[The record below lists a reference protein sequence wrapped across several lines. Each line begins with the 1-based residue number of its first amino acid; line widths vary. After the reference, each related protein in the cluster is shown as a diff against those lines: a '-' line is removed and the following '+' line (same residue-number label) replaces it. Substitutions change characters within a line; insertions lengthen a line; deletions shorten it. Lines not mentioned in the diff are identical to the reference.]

1 MRKIVVSE
9 FVSLDGV
16 IQAPGGAD
24 EDTEGGFAHGGWT
37 HPYWHDDIGAH
48 FFEAMSQSD
57 ALLLGRKTW
66 QIHGGAFDPMP
77 KGDPFGD
84 LMNAMPKYVVSTTLT
99 TATAWRNSTLIKRNM
114 VEEVRTLKAQ
124 AGKNIAIDGSSVLVH
139 TLAQHDLV
147 DEYSLLVYPVVLG
160 GGKKLFADGV
170 RLNLR
175 LIESRA
181 FPSGVVLMRYAAERP
196 AEGGSTEGRSTA

>member
-1 MRKIVVSE
+1 M
-9 FVSLDGV
+9 
-16 IQAPGGAD
+16 
-24 EDTEGGFAHGGWT
+24 
-37 HPYWHDDIGAH
+37 
-48 FFEAMSQSD
+48 
-57 ALLLGRKTW
+57 
-66 QIHGGAFDPMP
+66 
-77 KGDPFGD
+77 
-84 LMNAMPKYVVSTTLT
+84 
-99 TATAWRNSTLIKRNM
+99 
-114 VEEVRTLKAQ
+114 
-124 AGKNIAIDGSSVLVH
+124 LVH